1 MEKELSKKV
10 GSSLKWSAITEI
22 IAKII
27 VPVNNMILARLL
39 TPEAF
44 GVVATVNMVVSFVEV
59 FTDAGFQKYLIQH
72 EFKDDKD
79 RYESTNVAFIS
90 NMGLSF
96 FIWAVIIIFRDEI
109 ANLVGNPGLGMVLAI
124 ASVQIPIVGL
134 ASIQMSLYKRDFDF
148 KTLFYRRII
157 VALAPL
163 LISVPLAIAGLG
175 YWALIIGNICAQIA
189 NAIILTVK
197 SKWKPRLFYKFSK
210 FKEMFSF
217 SFMTLLEQL
226 TIWLAGWADMFI
238 IGAFLS
244 PHYLG
249 LYKTSLQMV
258 NSLMQVITSATIPV
272 LFSTLSRLQY
282 DKKEYESYL
291 FNFQRM
297 ASFLIFPLGIGTLL
311 YRDLATDILFGN
323 KWAEAAPI
331 IGIWCLT
338 RVISMTTTNYCS
350 EVYRSKGRPDVS
362 FGVQLLYLFILI
374 PACLFGVKKGF
385 WPLVYSRAFATI
397 PFMIINFIAIRV
409 FMDISPLKMIKN
421 LLKPVLCTLVMSVV
435 ALCLQRVS
443 DNIIWSFVSIC
454 ICAVVYSAAFFV
466 ISRKDAIIV
475 FDICKK
481 YINKFIKR
489 K

>member
-1 MEKELSKKV
+1 MNRVLNKKV
-10 GSSLKWSAITEI
+10 GSSLKWSVITEI
-22 IAKII
+22 VAKII
-27 VPVNNMILARLL
+27 VPINNMILARLL

-79 RYESTNVAFIS
+79 RYESTNVAFTS
-90 NMGLSF
+90 NMILSF
-96 FIWAVIIIFRDEI
+96 LIWAVIIIFRDEI
-109 ANLVGNPGLGMVLAI
+109 ANLVGNPGLGVVLAI

-134 ASIQMSLYKRDFDF
+134 ASIQMSLYKRDFEF

-163 LISVPLAIAGLG
+163 LISVPLAIVGLG
-175 YWALIIGNICAQIA
+175 YWALIIGNICAQVA
-189 NAIILTVK
+189 NAFILTLK
-197 SKWKPRLFYKFSK
+197 SKWKPKIYYNFSK

-217 SFMTLLEQL
+217 SFMTLLEQF
-226 TIWLAGWADMFI
+226 TIWLAAWADMFI

-244 PHYLG
+244 AHYLG

-272 LFSTLSRLQY
+272 LFSTLSRLQH
-282 DKKEYESYL
+282 DKEEYESYL

-297 ASFLIFPLGIGTLL
+297 SSFLIFPLGIGTLL

-338 RVISMTTTNYCS
+338 RVASMTTTNYCS

-374 PACLFGVKKGF
+374 PACLFGVKRGF
-385 WPLVYSRAFATI
+385 WPLVYSKALVTI
-397 PFMIINFIAIRV
+397 PFMIINLIAIKI
-409 FMDISPLKMIKN
+409 FMGISPLNMIKN
-421 LLKPVLCTLVMSVV
+421 LFKPIICTLVMSIV

-443 DNIIWSFVSIC
+443 DNIIWSFISIF
-454 ICAVVYSAAFFV
+454 ICVVVYSIAFFI
-466 ISRKDAIIV
+466 ISRKDATIV
-475 FDICKK
+475 FNVCKK
-481 YINKFIKR
+481 YTNKFIKR